1 MKETRVKKP
10 MMYLCSVCKECERAR
25 ALQKYHAN
33 SEHYKE
39 MNKKYKQENKESI
52 NTTRNAYLAKKH
64 LNHEERLKRNM
75 KCLISAKIRK
85 TRHTGEYLGAP
96 MTLIVKWLEF
106 NFGENMSW
114 ENYGKVWHID
124 HTIPIDL
131 FDLQNEN
138 EALVCFCWMNIIPLT
153 AIENLKKSNKLIKIR
168 VFKQE
173 QQLRAFASRENI
185 INNVLPFIK
194 KYTEKFKSLLNVRH
208 A

>member
-1 MKETRVKKP
+1 
-10 MMYLCSVCKECERAR
+10 
-25 ALQKYHAN
+25 
-33 SEHYKE
+33 

-52 NTTRNAYLAKKH
+52 NTARNAYLAKKH

-75 KCLISAKIRK
+75 KSLISAKIRK

-153 AIENLKKSNKLIKIR
+153 AIENLKKSNKLIKMR

-185 INNVLPFIK
+185 IDNVLPFIK